1 MNKNL
6 HKQSSHSL
14 SPQSRS
20 QRTLRTLN
28 KKFLI
33 VLLLSTFSLVY
44 CQSQKAQNS
53 NLSNELK
60 YELVVDS
67 VNNEIKVVMYFT
79 ATDSTH
85 TIIKLPSEFG
95 SEKDLYKAVKDIR
108 VVSPEGASVDSVAP
122 GVVAVG
128 PLKSNSPVE
137 LSYILKQDWEGP
149 MVYPRNYRA
158 VINQN
163 FIHFTGYALFAVPEY
178 LAKSDIDV
186 SVNWKSLPKSWKI
199 ANSFSAGETSFSQKL
214 DTRVFLNTL
223 HIAGDFEILK
233 TEVKGKPVNLAVRG
247 SNWKL
252 KNEELLGQLQQT
264 LQLARDFWK
273 DHTEP
278 YYLVSLIPFEGQ
290 GSFNGSALHQS
301 FLLGATEEF
310 DNDNMLNYFLM
321 HEYLHR
327 WIGQEVVI
335 QAEGQEHAWFTEGFT
350 DFYTYKLLLE
360 GGTMSFDDYL
370 NNINTLI
377 GEYYKSKIKN
387 MPIDSLGDNYWKT
400 ADYQKIPYHKGL
412 TIALWLDNKLRAR
425 SGKSLDKLM
434 FKLIEINK
442 KGEEVTFERFVSET
456 NKMLGRDISRELRA
470 WILDGETVPVDENS
484 ISGATG
490 KLVDIEVFDA
500 GFDLDKSLKEKMVH
514 GAVEGS
520 AAWNSGLRNGQ
531 ILKTWSLYY
540 GKTKYPI
547 TLQLFDNGE
556 ARSIQYFPVALEKVP
571 VMQFEKVK

>member
-1 MNKNL
+1 M
-6 HKQSSHSL
+6 
-14 SPQSRS
+14 
-20 QRTLRTLN
+20 N

-44 CQSQKAQNS
+44 CQSQKTQNS

-60 YELVVDS
+60 YELEVDS
-67 VNNEIKVVMYFT
+67 VNHEIKVVMFFN

-85 TIIKLPSEFG
+85 TIIKLPTEFG

-108 VVSPEGASVDSVAP
+108 VISPQGVSVDSVAP
-122 GVVAVG
+122 GVVAIG
-128 PLKSNSPVE
+128 PLEPNSTVE
-137 LSYILKQDWEGP
+137 LLYTIKQDWEGP

-163 FIHFTGYALFAVPEY
+163 YMHFTGYALFSVPEY

-186 SVNWKSLPKSWKI
+186 SVNWKSIPQSWKI
-199 ANSFSAGETSFSQKL
+199 ANSFSAEETGFSEKL
-214 DTRVFLNTL
+214 DARDFLNTL

-233 TEVKGKPVNLAVRG
+233 TEVKGKPVFLAVRG
-247 SNWKL
+247 NNWKL
-252 KNEELLGQLQQT
+252 KNDELLDQLKQT

-335 QAEGQEHAWFTEGFT
+335 QAESQEHAWFTEGFT
-350 DFYTYKLLLE
+350 DYYTYKLLHE
-360 GGTMSFDDYL
+360 GGLMSFEDYL

-377 GEYYKSKIKN
+377 GEYYKSKVKN
-387 MPIDSLGDNYWKT
+387 MPIDSLGANYWKT
-400 ADYQKIPYHKGL
+400 AEYQKIPYHKGL
-412 TIALWLDNKLRAR
+412 TIALWLDNKLKSR

-434 FKLIEINK
+434 FKLIDLNK
-442 KGEEVTFERFVSET
+442 KGEEIAFEKFVSET
-456 NKMLGRDISRELRA
+456 NKMLGKDISKELRA

-490 KLVDIEVFDA
+490 KLVDLEVFDA
-500 GFDLDKSLKEKMVH
+500 GFDMEKSFKEKIVH
-514 GAVEGS
+514 GVVEGS
-520 AAWNSGLRNGQ
+520 AAWTSGLRDGQ
-531 ILKTWSLYY
+531 YLKTWSLYY

-547 TLQLFDNGE
+547 LLQLNDQGM
-556 ARSIQYFPVALEKVP
+556 AKSIQFYPVSPEKLP
-571 VMQFEKVK
+571 VVQFEKIE